1 MFFQRWAIT
10 KLIEAYF
17 KRSIPL
23 QKHGMV
29 PDYSFS
35 FAMSSCLIAMLPEGF
50 YDRVDEGSIVLKN
63 SKRFSFYNDG
73 IILEDAN
80 ECIKS
85 DIVILATGFRGDQ
98 KLRDIFIANWC
109 RNIVAGSSDTSVPL
123 YRYRLNIYFVQT
135 TPTTYICNINK
146 WWKKVS

>member
-1 MFFQRWAIT
+1 
-10 KLIEAYF
+10 
-17 KRSIPL
+17 
-23 QKHGMV
+23 MV

-50 YDRVDEGSIVLKN
+50 YDRVDEGSIVLKK
-63 SKRFSFYNDG
+63 SKRFSFSNGG

-98 KLRDIFIANWC
+98 KLRDIFTANWC
-109 RNIVAGSSDTSVPL
+109 KTIVAGSSETPVPL
-123 YRYRLNIYFVQT
+123 YRYKLDNLLCAYLEHRK
-135 TPTTYICNINK
+135 C
-146 WWKKVS
+146 